1 LIHLIKGKIIAV
13 VLILLGLIIVPP
25 FLPTYGLNL
34 LTMILIFGI
43 FAASLDLLVGYTGL
57 CSLGHAAFWGT
68 GAYIIGILS
77 TRGSITNFFLLFL
90 LAIVA
95 VVIVAAIFGI
105 LATKVTGIYF
115 LMITFCFN
123 QVLFVIAWKWRALT
137 RGDDG
142 IPGISRPNLGIPW
155 NLGDDLNFYYFSLLF
170 FLAAAWSMYR
180 IIQSPFCKALVGIRD
195 SEARMQSLGFPTR
208 MFKFLCFVIAGL
220 FSGVAGILSVYYNGF
235 VSPMDLSLVLSGEG
249 LMMNIIGGVGTL
261 WGPMIGAA
269 IIILLKHIVS
279 SYTVHWPLIVGGI
292 FVLVVMFARGGIA
305 GALKEKWKL

>member
-1 LIHLIKGKIIAV
+1 MIHLIKGKIIAV
-13 VLILLGLIIVPP
+13 LLILFGLILVPP
-25 FLPTYGLNL
+25 FLPTYSLNL
-34 LTMILIFGI
+34 LTLILIFGI

-57 CSLGHAAFWGT
+57 YSLGHAAFWGT

-77 TRGSITNFFLLFL
+77 ARGLITNFFLLFL

-95 VVIVAAIFGI
+95 VIIVAAIFGI

-123 QVLFVIAWKWRALT
+123 QVLFVIAWKWRGMT
-137 RGDDG
+137 GGDDG

-155 NLGDDLNFYYFSLLF
+155 NFGDDLNFYYFCLLF

-180 IIQSPFCKALVGIRD
+180 ITESPFCKALVGIRD
-195 SEARMQSLGFPTR
+195 SESRMQTLGFPTR
-208 MFKFLCFVIAGL
+208 VFKFLCFIISGL

-235 VSPMDLSLVLSGEG
+235 VSPMDFSLVLSGEG
-249 LMMNIIGGVGTL
+249 LIMNIIGGVGTL

-269 IIILLKHIVS
+269 IITLLKHLVS
-279 SYTVHWPLIVGGI
+279 GYTVHWPLIVGGI
-292 FVLVVMFARGGIA
+292 FIIVVMFARGGIA